1 MLPHVRVANAN
12 DAKLLSALG
21 GKTFYD
27 TFRQYHSEED
37 MQLYLKKAYN
47 EEQIAAN
54 LQNPQIHYALLEDEN
69 GEAIGYIK
77 LLLDGTHA
85 KLTGTQIELEKI
97 YVLKDKIGGGA
108 GLKLMQ
114 YAIEYSKEHGYEI
127 LFLGVW
133 EENKRAVD
141 FYKTA
146 GFEVFDTRTFQLGE
160 TLCDDFLM
168 KLEL

>member
-1 MLPHVRVANAN
+1 MLPHVRVANSH

-27 TFRQYHSEED
+27 TFSQYHTEED
-37 MQLYLKKAYN
+37 MQLYLEKAYN
-47 EEQIAAN
+47 EALIAAN
-54 LQNPQIHYALLEDEN
+54 LQNPDIHYAVLENEM
-69 GEAIGYIK
+69 GEAVGYVK
-77 LLLDGTHA
+77 LLLGATNA
-85 KLTGTQIELEKI
+85 KLKGRQIELEKI
-97 YVLKDKIGGGA
+97 YVLKDKIGNGA

-114 YAIEYSKEHGYEI
+114 YAIDYSVKNGYDV

-133 EENKRAVD
+133 EENVRAVN
-141 FYKTA
+141 FYKKA
-146 GFEVFDTRTFQLGE
+146 GFEVFDTRTFQLGK